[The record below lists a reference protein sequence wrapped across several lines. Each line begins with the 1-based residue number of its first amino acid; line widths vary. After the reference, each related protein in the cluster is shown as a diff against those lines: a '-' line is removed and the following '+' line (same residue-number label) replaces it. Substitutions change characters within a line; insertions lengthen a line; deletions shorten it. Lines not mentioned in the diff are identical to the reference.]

1 MMTSRILGTLA
12 ALALT
17 AACSQPNE
25 GALQAQPGPGVRL
38 GKRSIT
44 ADTAEISKN
53 GMHARVWG
61 DWGREAGE
69 TIDIEYRNTQNT
81 AVGIRVDQVRISFKG
96 QQGEVEQISDV
107 SRVNLDDADHDN
119 DTGRSLMG
127 DAESPDRPG
136 TLVIPAHEIRRI
148 QVSFMPFSE
157 PDRPRVDNVVTL
169 TVPLSDS
176 VVTVPLKL
184 AGP

>member
-1 MMTSRILGTLA
+1 MITLRALG
-12 ALALT
+12 ALATLVLT

-25 GALQAQPGPGVRL
+25 GALQAQPGPGVTL

-44 ADTAEISKN
+44 ADTAEISRA
-53 GMHARVWG
+53 GLYARIWG
-61 DWGREAGE
+61 DWGQDAGE
-69 TIDIEYRNTQNT
+69 TIDIEYRNTRNT
-81 AVGIRVDQVRISFKG
+81 AVSIRVDQVRISFKG
-96 QQGEVEQISDV
+96 QQGAVEQISDV
-107 SRVNLDDADHDN
+107 SRLNLDDADHNN

-127 DAESPDRPG
+127 DAESPDSPG
-136 TLVIPAHEIRRI
+136 ILAIPAHEMRRI

-176 VVTVPLKL
+176 VVSVPLKC

>member
-1 MMTSRILGTLA
+1 MIASRALGALA

-25 GALQAQPGPGVRL
+25 GALQAQPGPGVTL
-38 GKRSIT
+38 VKRSIT
-44 ADTAEISKN
+44 GDTAEIART
-53 GMHARVWG
+53 GIRARVWG
-61 DWGREAGE
+61 DWGRDAGE
-69 TIDIEYRNTQNT
+69 TIDIEYRNTRNT
-81 AVGIRVDQVRISFKG
+81 AVSIRVDHVRVSFKG
-96 QQGEVEQISDV
+96 QQGALEQISDV
-107 SRVNLDDADHDN
+107 SRVNLDDADHGN

-136 TLVIPAHEIRRI
+136 VLAIPAHETRRI

-157 PDRPRVDNVVTL
+157 PHRPRLDDVVTL
-169 TVPLSDS
+169 TVPLSDA
-176 VVTVPLKL
+176 VVGVPFKC